1 MRIVHCIRQ
10 KSPHK
15 ILGAKRLDETVGI
28 APEFNA
34 AVLCVL
40 YQLHEPVHSSKI
52 NKSSDCGIFERTSS
66 ILLPRGV
73 PFVCGRAWRS
83 TERIWRRRG
92 VSVALFNLLSTMLRT
107 LSRSSIC
114 HFTSSAERTRPIKGR
129 NPDSTLAIDFVAR
142 KATFESSAFRQVSM
156 IPSAFSRTVRATG

>member
-40 YQLHEPVHSSKI
+40 YQLHEPVH
-52 NKSSDCGIFERTSS
+52 
-66 ILLPRGV
+66 
-73 PFVCGRAWRS
+73 
-83 TERIWRRRG
+83 
-92 VSVALFNLLSTMLRT
+92 
-107 LSRSSIC
+107 LSRTIRKFGPEGRDAACDELFARPVRIC